1 MTQARAKRHN
11 WDEAPP
17 EDWAEREAHRL
28 AARIQRL
35 RGRRSGQWLSDRT
48 AELGYRVS
56 RAVISDLETGR
67 RRYLT
72 TAELSVIAAAL
83 DVAPVALLYPGPYDE
98 AVEALP
104 DVTIPKRW
112 AVQWFSGSFG
122 AITDSSDR
130 DEYRQN
136 MQQLRTAMT
145 IWDWEDRLSDLKIPE
160 ETGPLRDQA
169 LERAE
174 SLRVQIDKLKK
185 AAGSA

>member
-1 MTQARAKRHN
+1 MTQPRGKRHN

-17 EDWAEREAHRL
+17 EDWSEREAYRL
-28 AARIQRL
+28 ALKIQRL

-48 AELGYRVS
+48 AELGFRVS

-98 AVEALP
+98 PIEALP
-104 DVTIPKRW
+104 GVDIPKLW
-112 AVQWFSGSFG
+112 AVQWFSGLFP

-136 MQQLRTAMT
+136 MQQLRSART
-145 IWDWEDRLSDLKIPE
+145 ILEWEERLSKLVIPA
-160 ETGPLRDQA
+160 ETGPRRDKA
-169 LERAE
+169 LEQAE
-174 SLRVQIDKLKK
+174 FLQRQIDELK
-185 AAGSA
+185 AAGGA